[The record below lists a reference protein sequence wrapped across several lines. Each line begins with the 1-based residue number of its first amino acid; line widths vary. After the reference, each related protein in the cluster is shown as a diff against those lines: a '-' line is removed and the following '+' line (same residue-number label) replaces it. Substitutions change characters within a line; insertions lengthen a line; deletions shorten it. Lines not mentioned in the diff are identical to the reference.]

1 MTRLRQIR
9 LTFGERLAVA
19 CMHPGEE
26 QARTIEPRRLGAKFF
41 AFSVDAF
48 PHSLELLGK
57 RRFVVALLFNGP

>member
-1 MTRLRQIR
+1 
-9 LTFGERLAVA
+9 
-19 CMHPGEE
+19 MHPGEE